1 MSDEI
6 KETPKQP
13 ALCPTCG
20 TRVAPNASRCVV
32 CGTEFADDGS
42 GSKERGS
49 AQITLSVPLA
59 MGLLAV
65 FALLAAGLTYGFTR
79 VLGVGGDGEEVDAT
93 ITETAT
99 ITNTP
104 EPTFTETPEPTFTP
118 LPDIEYTIQASDT
131 CNGIA
136 IRYNISLQALLQAN
150 PGMVCELLSVGQTI
164 MVPQPTPTASPQ
176 PTATL
181 SEAEQ
186 TIAAC
191 DIITYE
197 VEANDTLD
205 FIARNYNVDMAAIMD
220 YNNMGSEVVFIGQ
233 VLRIP
238 LCERLPT
245 AGPTP
250 TATAPPPYPAPNLLL
265 PQDGAAFTLA
275 NDTVTLQW
283 ASVGELRDNESYQV
297 TIVDVTEGS
306 GTVRLLD
313 YVTDTKYIVPT
324 TFRPNDT
331 LPHIMSWRVQV
342 VRQTGVDEDGEP
354 IYEVGGS
361 VSLPRYFTWSG
372 AAVDATP
379 TP

>member
-1 MSDEI
+1 MSEDI
-6 KETPKQP
+6 KDNIKHPT
-13 ALCPTCG
+13 LCPTCG
-20 TRVAPNASRCVV
+20 TRIGPNASRCVV
-32 CGTEFADDGS
+32 CGTEFDADGAPSRDR
-42 GSKERGS
+42 ES
-49 AQITLSVPLA
+49 AQITLSVPVA
-59 MGLLAV
+59 IGLLAV

-79 VLGVGGDGEEVDAT
+79 VLGVGGDGAVAETT
-93 ITETAT
+93 ITETPT
-99 ITNTP
+99 ITNTA
-104 EPTFTETPEPTFTP
+104 EPTFTESPQPTLTP
-118 LPDIEYTIQASDT
+118 LPDLEYTIQASDT

-136 IRYNISLQALLQAN
+136 IRYSITLQALLQAN
-150 PGMVCELLSVGQTI
+150 PGMVCELLSVGKTI
-164 MVPQPTPTASPQ
+164 NVPQP
-176 PTATL
+176 
-181 SEAEQ
+181 
-186 TIAAC
+186 IAAC
-191 DIITYE
+191 DVVTYE

-205 FIARNYNVDMAAIMD
+205 FIARNYNVDMGAIMD
-220 YNNMGSEVVFIGQ
+220 YNNMASEVVFIGQ

-250 TATAPPPYPAPNLLL
+250 TATSPPPYPAPNLLL
-265 PQDGAAFTLA
+265 PQDGSAFTLA

-283 ASVGELRDNESYQV
+283 ASVGELRDNESYRV

-306 GTVRLLD
+306 GTVRLTD

-324 TFRPNDT
+324 TFRPTDT

-372 AAVDATP
+372 IAVETTP

>member
-1 MSDEI
+1 MSEDI
-6 KETPKQP
+6 KDNIKHPT
-13 ALCPTCG
+13 LCPTCG
-20 TRVAPNASRCVV
+20 TRIGPNASRCVV
-32 CGTEFADDGS
+32 CGTEFDADGAPSRDR
-42 GSKERGS
+42 ES
-49 AQITLSVPLA
+49 AQITLSVPVA
-59 MGLLAV
+59 IGLLAV

-79 VLGVGGDGEEVDAT
+79 VLGVGGDGTVAETT
-93 ITETAT
+93 ITETPT
-99 ITNTP
+99 ITNTA
-104 EPTFTETPEPTFTP
+104 EPTFTESPQPTLTP
-118 LPDIEYTIQASDT
+118 LPDLEYTIQASDT

-136 IRYNISLQALLQAN
+136 IRYSITLQALLQAN

-164 MVPQPTPTASPQ
+164 NVPQPTPTASPE
-176 PTATL
+176 PSATL
-181 SEAEQ
+181 SVAEQ

-191 DIITYE
+191 DVVTYE

-205 FIARNYNVDMAAIMD
+205 FIARNYNVDMGAIMD
-220 YNNMGSEVVFIGQ
+220 YNNMASEVVFIGQ

-250 TATAPPPYPAPNLLL
+250 TATSPPPYPAPNLLL
-265 PQDGAAFTLA
+265 PQDGSAFTLA

-283 ASVGELRDNESYQV
+283 ASVGELRDNESYRV

-306 GTVRLLD
+306 GTVRLTD

-324 TFRPNDT
+324 TFRPSDT

-342 VRQTGVDEDGEP
+342 VRQTGVDEEGEP

-372 AAVDATP
+372 IAVETTP